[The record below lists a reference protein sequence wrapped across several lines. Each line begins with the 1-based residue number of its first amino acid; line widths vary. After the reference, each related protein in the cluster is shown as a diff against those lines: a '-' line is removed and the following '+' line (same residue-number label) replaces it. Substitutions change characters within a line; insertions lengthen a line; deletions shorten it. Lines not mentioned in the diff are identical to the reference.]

1 MPICRRNGIPRCFR
15 HHRIALFSNGR
26 IGFLGTIEELAD
38 KIGGGAFKIDVE
50 ADGIDFPEL
59 GTSAEGVK
67 SIVAGRQG
75 HCLVEAERDVRPELA
90 RFVVDAGGS
99 LKNLD
104 LRRAR
109 LDQAYNRY
117 FREVVHDT

>member
-1 MPICRRNGIPRCFR
+1 MLNVVQTVCD
-15 HHRIALFSNGR
+15 RIALFSNGR

-38 KIGGGAFKIDVE
+38 KIGGGAFLIDVE
-50 ADGIDFPEL
+50 ADGIDLTEL
-59 GTSAEGVK
+59 GTSAEGVT
-67 SIVAGRQG
+67 SIAPGRHG
-75 HCLVEAERDVRPELA
+75 HWLVESDRDVRPELA
-90 RFVVDAGGS
+90 RLVVDAGGS

-117 FREVVHDT
+117 VREVVHDA